1 MIDVRE
7 ATRDDLSGLRAIGDD
22 SAMFLGDEIEF
33 FLTVASEAVDG
44 GQEGSP
50 ILRVATGTDPFTV
63 EGAALFQSEA
73 MAQGVAN
80 LLFVGALAASR
91 GKGVGQ
97 ALIENFEAWA
107 RGGDHRLAIVETA
120 SDDQFAPAWSLY
132 ERNGYER
139 EARVRDYYAPGTDK
153 IVYRKALT

>member
-1 MIDVRE
+1 MISIRE
-7 ATRDDLSGLRAIGDD
+7 ATREDLSALRAIGVD
-22 SAMFLGDEIEF
+22 SAMFLGDELAF
-33 FLTVASEAVDG
+33 FLAVAGEAIDASEEG
-44 GQEGSP
+44 GP
-50 ILRVATGTDPFTV
+50 TLRVAIGTEPSTV

-73 MAQGVAN
+73 MAQRVAN
-80 LLFVGALAASR
+80 LLFIGALVASR

-97 ALIENFEAWA
+97 ALLENFEAWA
-107 RGGDHRLAIVETA
+107 KGGDHRLAIIETA

-139 EARVRDYYAPGTDK
+139 EARIRDYYAPGIDK